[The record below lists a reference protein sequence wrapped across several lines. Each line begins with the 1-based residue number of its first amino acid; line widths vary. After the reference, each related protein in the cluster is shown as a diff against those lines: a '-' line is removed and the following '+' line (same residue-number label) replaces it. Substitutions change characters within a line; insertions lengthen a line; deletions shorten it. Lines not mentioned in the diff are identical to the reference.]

1 MYHRLV
7 GWLIKKI
14 IDRWCQNQHEKDD
27 DAQQLSVDC
36 RKYDIFVEEKRKKKA
51 IKNRNP
57 TKIGPFISTSK
68 GILTRQFRN

>member
-36 RKYDIFVEEKRKKKA
+36 RKYDIFVEEKRRKK
-51 IKNRNP
+51 RQS
-57 TKIGPFISTSK
+57 KIEIRRK
-68 GILTRQFRN
+68 LDLLYLLQKEY